1 MYITKLHY
9 RKMLSL
15 MFKLKK
21 IQSQEDFFFL
31 AVLRNSKP
39 AEYRISSINK
49 YIKTNT

>member
-1 MYITKLHY
+1 
-9 RKMLSL
+9 

-21 IQSQEDFFFL
+21 IQSQENFFFF

-39 AEYRISSINK
+39 AEYGYIRIRINK